1 MDNMKILV
9 INPYRGI
16 GDLIFHLPLF
26 RGLYE
31 KYKSRIILITNES
44 NKAKFILK
52 NEFSISKI
60 IYLKFTRENLIN
72 NSINLLNKINS
83 YKSDICVV
91 TAYSKRLSIP
101 LYLSNSKNKKI
112 FRKSSNINLS
122 EYILEQSNM
131 QFPNIN
137 FLKNYKI
144 NFSNKHYT
152 KNIFVSLDSFHDQ
165 NNWDQNNFIELINKL
180 INKKFF
186 IYINFSPNKINT
198 FRKTI
203 NLFRKKR
210 KILFT
215 YSKKFH
221 EIIKYISNSKYVI
234 GNESGPICLGAS
246 LNKIIFSIY
255 DPVYTP
261 KLSSKIIN
269 NKINYLNSK
278 ILNKDKIINLIIDK
292 LN

>member
-9 INPYRGI
+9 VNPYRGI
-16 GDLIFHLPLF
+16 GDLIFHLPLI

-31 KYKSRIILITNES
+31 KYKSKIILITNES

-60 IYLKFTRENLIN
+60 IYLKFTRENLIK
-72 NSINLLNKINS
+72 NSINLLNKINDF
-83 YKSDICVV
+83 KSDICVL

-112 FRKSSNINLS
+112 FKKSSNKNLS
-122 EYILEQSNM
+122 EYILEQSNL

-144 NFSNKHYT
+144 NFSNKHYA
-152 KNIFVSLDSFHDQ
+152 KNIFISLDSFHDQ
-165 NNWDQNNFIELINKL
+165 NNWDQNNFIELINQL

-186 IYINFSPNKINT
+186 IYINFSPNKIDT
-198 FRKTI
+198 FKKTI
-203 NLFRKKR
+203 GLFKHKK
-210 KILFT
+210 KIFFT
-215 YSKKFH
+215 YSKQFN
-221 EIIKYISNSKYVI
+221 EIIKYISISKYII

-246 LNKIIFSIY
+246 LNKTTFSIY
-255 DPVYTP
+255 DPLFTP
-261 KLSSKIIN
+261 ELSSKIISS
-269 NKINYLNSK
+269 KINYLNSK
-278 ILNKDKIINLIIDK
+278 ILNKDKIINLIIGK